1 MIGLE
6 IKKIRRTGLIP
17 ALLAGG
23 VFSAAFPVIN
33 LAVRTEMFTGRPGNP
48 AAIVMDAS
56 WLTMAM
62 ANLCV
67 IIIGACILYHIEH
80 VNNGIQKMD
89 ALPVNPAV
97 LFFDKGILLALIL
110 AVVFAIETAALYFCT
125 WKWLGGGKPTLV
137 SLCKTMGYTYAYSLP
152 SLVLMLLIACLLKNM
167 WASFGIGMIGM
178 FAAQLF
184 IQEKSMAYFPFLLS
198 YSSTKSREML
208 IAAVIETIALLA
220 AGSGAAYLRR
230 RTS

>member
-1 MIGLE
+1 MMRLE

-23 VFSAAFPVIN
+23 VFAAAIPVIN
-33 LAVRTEMFTGRPGNP
+33 LAVRTEMFTGRSGNP
-48 AAIVMDAS
+48 AMIVMDAN

-67 IIIGACILYHIEH
+67 IIIGACIVYHIEH

-89 ALPVNPAV
+89 ALPVSPAAIFLAKGV
-97 LFFDKGILLALIL
+97 LIAIIL
-110 AVVFAIETAALYFCT
+110 AVVFAIETAALYFCM
-125 WKWLGGGKPTLV
+125 WKWLDGGMKTLG
-137 SLCKTMGYTYAYSLP
+137 SLCKAMGYAYAYTMP

-167 WASFGIGMIGM
+167 WVSFGIGMIGM

-184 IQEKSMAYFPFLLS
+184 IHEKSMAYFPFILS
-198 YSSTKSREML
+198 YSYAESREML
-208 IAAVIETIALLA
+208 MAALIETGALLA
-220 AGSGAAYLRR
+220 VGTVAAYLRR

>member
-125 WKWLGGGKPTLV
+125 WKWLGGGKQTLV

-178 FAAQLF
+178 FAA
-184 IQEKSMAYFPFLLS
+184 
-198 YSSTKSREML
+198 
-208 IAAVIETIALLA
+208 
-220 AGSGAAYLRR
+220 
-230 RTS
+230 

>member
-1 MIGLE
+1 MMGLE

-23 VFSAAFPVIN
+23 VFSAVFPVIN

-125 WKWLGGGKPTLV
+125 WKWLGGGKQTLV

-152 SLVLMLLIACLLKNM
+152 SLVLMLLIACPQ
-167 WASFGIGMIGM
+167 AEGH
-178 FAAQLF
+178 
-184 IQEKSMAYFPFLLS
+184 
-198 YSSTKSREML
+198 
-208 IAAVIETIALLA
+208 
-220 AGSGAAYLRR
+220 
-230 RTS
+230 